1 MECVHCK
8 GNLIAGSVNYPV
20 DLGDKFILIKE
31 VPASICNQCG
41 EYYLD
46 DDIFI
51 KVEDIVNHVKAAK
64 FGIEIE
70 VVNFKQ
76 SA

>member
-8 GNLIAGSVNYPV
+8 GNMSTGTVNYPV
-20 DLGDKFILIKE
+20 DLESKFILIKE
-31 VPASICNQCG
+31 VPANICSQCG
-41 EYYLD
+41 AYYLD
-46 DDIFI
+46 DEVFI
-51 KVEDIVNHVKAAK
+51 KIEDIVNHVRTAN

-76 SA
+76 PA